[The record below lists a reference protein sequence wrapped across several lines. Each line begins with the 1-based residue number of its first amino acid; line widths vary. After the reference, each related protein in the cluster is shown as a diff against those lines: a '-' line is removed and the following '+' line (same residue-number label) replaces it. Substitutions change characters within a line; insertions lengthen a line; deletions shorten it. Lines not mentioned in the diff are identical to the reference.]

1 LKRALILVN
10 PYSRLASAKN
20 QPLRLREELRK
31 LGVEADIKPNSID
44 TAMILDGDIKSFIQ
58 DYDFAVYL
66 DKDKYTSALLE
77 KAGLRLFNRHEA
89 IRICDDKMVTHIRL
103 AGHGI
108 KMPDT
113 IAGLL
118 CYSEEASVREIKERI
133 ELIENRIGYPCVIKE
148 SYGSLGAKVYC
159 ANNRDELIEYMEK
172 VKMKAHLFQ
181 KMITTSMGRDIRV
194 IVIGGRAVCSMRRK
208 SRTDFRSNIELGG
221 TGERILL
228 PESFREVAEKAA
240 KILNL
245 DYCGIDLLYGENDEP
260 ILCEVNSNAFFG
272 GIESVTGFN
281 VAEAYARYMYET
293 IYGSF

>member
-1 LKRALILVN
+1 MKRALILVN

>member
-1 LKRALILVN
+1 MKRALILVN

-118 CYSEEASVREIKERI
+118 CYSEEASVREIKKRI

>member
-293 IYGSF
+293 LYGSF

>member
-1 LKRALILVN
+1 MKRALILVN

-293 IYGSF
+293 LYGSF